1 MGNVKKKIE
10 VKTTSTT
17 TKNDG
22 FALEKNNYVL
32 LLIGLG
38 IIVVGFMLMAGGK
51 TSDPKVFNQEIFSFR
66 RITLAPILVM
76 GGFMFEI
83 YAILKKP
90 KDSENNDEL

>member
-1 MGNVKKKIE
+1 MGNPKKKEDI
-10 VKTTSTT
+10 KPAQG
-17 TKNDG
+17 NDG

-38 IIVVGFMLMAGGK
+38 IIILGFILMSGGK
-51 TSDPKVFNQEIFSFR
+51 STDPNVFNQEIFSFR

-90 KDSENNDEL
+90 QSPKEEI

>member
-1 MGNVKKKIE
+1 MGNIKKKVE
-10 VKTTSTT
+10 VKAASTS

-38 IIVVGFMLMAGGK
+38 IIIIGFMLMAGGK
-51 TSDPKVFNQEIFSFR
+51 TTDPKVFNQEIFSFR

-76 GGFMFEI
+76 AGFMFEI

-90 KDSENNDEL
+90 EVVEDNDEL